1 MYITPRII
9 RAKAL
14 ENYKIELFYETGE
27 LKIYDMKELLNTCEF
42 YKNLKDKNEFKKIEI
57 VGLTI
62 QWENGEDV
70 APELLYNDSCLLRI
84 EK

>member
-14 ENYKIELFYETGE
+14 DDYKIELLYETGE
-27 LKIYDMKELLNTCEF
+27 LKIYDMTELLDTCEF
-42 YKNLKDKNEFKKIEI
+42 YKNLKDEKKFKKISI
-57 VGLTI
+57 IGLTI
-62 QWENGEDV
+62 QWQNGEDL
-70 APELLYNDSCLLRI
+70 APELLYNDSVLLKI

>member
-14 ENYKIELFYETGE
+14 EDYKIELLYETGE
-27 LKIYDMKELLNTCEF
+27 LKIYDMTELLNTCEF
-42 YKNLKDKNEFKKIEI
+42 YKNLKDKKEFKKITI

-62 QWENGEDV
+62 QWQNGEDV
-70 APELLYNDSCLLRI
+70 APELLYNDSILQKI
-84 EK
+84 IK